1 MRQSVKVV
9 EVGRRFGVDGP
20 SDTLVA
26 LTLRRV
32 EVTLFALSRLQ
43 SLQDH
48 YSF

>member
-9 EVGRRFGVDGP
+9 EVGRRFGVDGS

-43 SLQDH
+43 SLQDR